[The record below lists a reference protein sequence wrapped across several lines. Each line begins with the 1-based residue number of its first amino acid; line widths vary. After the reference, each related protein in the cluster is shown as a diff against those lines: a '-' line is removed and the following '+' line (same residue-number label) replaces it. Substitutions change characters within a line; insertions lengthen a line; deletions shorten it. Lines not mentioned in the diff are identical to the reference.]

1 MPLFKV
7 ENGRVKQLE
16 LTAFRSES
24 ELQDLVERNIEEIF
38 GLKFVETEYDIP
50 PFRMDTIAFD
60 EENRSFVIIEYKE
73 SEHFSVVDQG
83 VAYLNSLL
91 AHKGEFRLL
100 LERRF
105 DKKMENIDW
114 SQSKV
119 IFVARSFNV
128 YQLGAIAGSLPIELW
143 RYSVFEGRII
153 SLEQLTPPISSL
165 PASSLKGKISS
176 RIEREIKV
184 YTLED
189 HLLRRNATIKEIFQK
204 LSEEILDMNDQIR
217 EKAKKKYVAYELGR
231 NFAELVIQANA
242 IWVYLDVSI
251 SRLNDPNKI
260 AEDCTHVGHWGT
272 GDTRFKIKSLSE
284 VPYAVNL
291 IKQAYEKR
299 L

>member
-1 MPLFKV
+1 
-7 ENGRVKQLE
+7 
-16 LTAFRSES
+16 
-24 ELQDLVERNIEEIF
+24 
-38 GLKFVETEYDIP
+38 
-50 PFRMDTIAFD
+50 
-60 EENRSFVIIEYKE
+60 
-73 SEHFSVVDQG
+73 
-83 VAYLNSLL
+83 
-91 AHKGEFRLL
+91 
-100 LERRF
+100 
-105 DKKMENIDW
+105 
-114 SQSKV
+114 V

-128 YQLGAIAGSLPIELW
+128 YQLGAIAGNLPIELW

-153 SLEQLTPPISSL
+153 SLEQLTPPISSP
-165 PASSLKGKISS
+165 PASSLKGKVTS

-204 LSEEILDMNDQIR
+204 LREEILNMNDRIR

-242 IWVYLDVSI
+242 IWVYLDVNI

-272 GDTRFKIKSLSE
+272 GDTRFKIKSPSE